1 MQDHTLSC
9 SEARGRMAG
18 YLAGEPCPEAAAHL
32 AACEGCFE
40 ACLDGI
46 LRRPREMPVP
56 EHFRHR
62 LLARLPAST
71 RLDTAEYPWGLVAAA
86 GVVAA
91 LGQCLWWSG
100 ELPGIT
106 SLVTECHGAA
116 RDPDRGGGDRDRP
129 VSAVAVACGGG
140 PVRVASDIAG

>member
-1 MQDHTLSC
+1 
-9 SEARGRMAG
+9 MAG

-40 ACLDGI
+40 ACLDAI

-106 SLVTECHGAA
+106 SLVTDAMV
-116 RDPDRGGGDRDRP
+116 RP
-129 VSAVAVACGGG
+129 AILIGVAGIETALSLLWLW
-140 PVRVASDIAG
+140 RVAADR